1 MKNRKGFTLV
11 ELLAVI
17 AILAILIIIA
27 LPNVMKMYVK
37 AKKNTF
43 LTEVQNVLKESSNKF
58 IQEGMSGNKVS
69 VVSNSKN
76 PLNLIGEKL
85 EYKVKLDNKG
95 NVTDYIISNGNYC
108 VTSKKS
114 FDNLTVDDVKENCS
128 YEDLNNIAGTLDKN
142 YYKIAFG
149 ADSNKSLVN
158 SITFYSD
165 GRKLE
170 SNATN
175 GTPVDVSE
183 KKDNSVLLYAN
194 YISGSSSIMDL
205 YIIANG
211 KIMFPK
217 DSSNLL
223 AFYSQV
229 MCSSSSSLTGIYLN
243 DAVDTSKVTNMSN
256 MFAQAAP
263 IAVYCASHRWGCGYT
278 VNKINSLDLSNFD
291 TSNVTDMSY
300 MFMGNQSPDI
310 NLSGFDTSNVVDM
323 SYMFWGASSLTG
335 LNLNSFNTSNVT
347 NMGGMFDYAKSL
359 INLNI
364 DNFNTSKVTDMN
376 YMFSNTK
383 SLKSLNLK
391 KFNTSNVIS
400 MSYIFSGSGL
410 TSLDVS
416 NFDTSKVKYMDSMFA
431 GLNLNSLDLSN
442 FNTGNVTNMSYMFS
456 SVTLSNLDLRSFNT
470 LKVTNMESMFSF
482 TNINNL
488 NLSNFNTSNVTDMSS
503 MFSNY
508 KNKTLDLSNFDFTNV
523 TDVRTMFAEAK
534 TTTVYV
540 KDSTAASK
548 INGSSNKPST
558 LNVIIK

>member
-1 MKNRKGFTLV
+1 MKDKKGFTLV

-17 AILAILIIIA
+17 AILAILVIIA
-27 LPNVMKMYVK
+27 LPNVMNMYVS

-43 LTEVQNVLKESSNKF
+43 LTEAQNVLKESSNKF
-58 IQEGMSGNKVS
+58 IQEGMSGNKVN

-76 PLNLIGEKL
+76 PLNLTGEKL

-95 NVTDYIISNGNYC
+95 NVTDYAISNGNYC
-108 VTSKKS
+108 VTSRKS
-114 FDNLTVDDVKENCS
+114 FDSLTIDDVKENCS
-128 YEDLNNIAGTLDKN
+128 YEDLNNIAGTLDKD
-142 YYKIAFG
+142 YYKTAFG
-149 ADSNKSLVN
+149 SDSNKSLVN

-194 YISGSSSIMDL
+194 YMSGSSSIMDL
-205 YIIANG
+205 YIVANG
-211 KIMFPK
+211 KIMFPE

-223 AFYSQV
+223 AFYNQV

-243 DAVDTSKVTNMSN
+243 DAVDTSKVTNMSY

-263 IAVYCASHRWGCGYT
+263 IAVYCASHRYGCGYT
-278 VNKINSLDLSNFD
+278 INKINSLDLSNFD

-310 NLSGFDTSNVVDM
+310 NLSGFDTSNVADM
-323 SYMFWGASSLTG
+323 SYMFWGASSLTS

-347 NMGGMFDYAKSL
+347 NMSGMFDYAKSL

-364 DNFNTSKVTDMN
+364 DNFNTSKVTSMS
-376 YMFSNTK
+376 YIFSNTK

-391 KFNTSNVIS
+391 KFNTSNVTS
-400 MSYIFSGSGL
+400 MSYMFSGSGL

-416 NFDTSKVKYMDSMFA
+416 NFGTSKVKYMDYMFV

-442 FNTGNVTNMSYMFS
+442 FNTINVTNMEGMF
-456 SVTLSNLDLRSFNT
+456 LS
-470 LKVTNMESMFSF
+470 

-488 NLSNFNTSNVTDMSS
+488 NLSSFNTSKVTNMSG
-503 MFSNY
+503 MFSYSEVNS
-508 KNKTLDLSNFDFTNV
+508 LDLSNFDFTNV
-523 TDVRTMFAEAK
+523 TDVRTMFAQAK
-534 TTTVYV
+534 ATTVYV

-548 INGSSNKPST
+548 INGSSDKPST